1 MLFSIGNV
9 RALIV
14 PVLAVIASVGAFLTL
29 DLTGAQGPAPADPAY
44 ELSAQVLS
52 RIDDRGRIELCLRTD
67 DGQVVCPQARF
78 LHPDAV
84 TTDRWIASGEIAWNA
99 PIDLDRILYQVT
111 DSAVP
116 GDETG
121 CQPSV
126 ERMLSASWKVETSG
140 TFGTAFHIGN
150 GRFITAHHVVDG
162 RPPFVS
168 LIHGDRTIGAAVL
181 GVDPEFDLALLEV
194 ETPELVSD
202 VPSLQLRAPTQED
215 VGQPVMVVG
224 YPGGEA
230 LTVSGGG
237 VVIQVW
243 DNNIQTSSA
252 IRGGNSGGPM
262 FDACGYVIGVLWA
275 GGSSWAYT
283 HSGRAVQTSLRRI
296 NERWP
301 SWPREPETVP
311 ATLRAAGRLIWH
323 YGPEPPQ
330 GVDCSE
336 LDGDWWLG
344 VSAVADEAEVRSD
357 LERTGW
363 RQAGVCGADGP
374 DDFENGRTYIAA
386 LERIGTRPLIDCSEA
401 ELAFVE
407 TELYQG
413 RQAFGDLR
421 LTRHGLG
428 PYCPDLLRYR
438 LLVALDDPVGSA
450 AGLGATLV
458 GSDGSL
464 HVGGWARRSFRTL
477 GDAPDGLITTLWQE
491 WTLPSDI
498 EPEAVRIAVGEGRW
512 LLPIA
517 SEAPE
522 RSAATGLTA
531 TGLTV
536 EQVVRIVVR
545 VDEESGTV
553 QACLRSADG
562 VECGADGGILAYPSA
577 PGRWRASAPIRW
589 TSALP
594 VEATPLL
601 EHVARPALTCAHRDP
616 DELYAWQFN
625 SLAGSGTAVHVGERQ
640 FLVNGR
646 QAPETAPWGVVSRGN
661 VSLPVIR
668 VAFDERNDLALV
680 ELFDRED
687 AADLGAA
694 ARFGSTGDGLIG
706 GHAHLLSYPSGIA
719 ERHLLTLLDVAEV
732 TQRVIRVEPTGIRRH
747 GAPLI
752 DLCSGELLG
761 MSIGG
766 DDLLRAETVRAALD
780 DMRSRAERPVY
791 SQDGPPAHGS
801 AAIHARP
808 LYAGPIQ
815 PEFSG
820 RICDVHPSERFDTHY
835 AVYEASVDNPDVWQV
850 YEKDGARPDTC
861 DFGDK
866 IFIVEYR
873 ADEEPEAV
881 CIEPRRPLTAVSD
894 VQWELEAPDGIEL
907 LLATSFPR
915 DDCPGLSTL
924 EQTRWFS
931 THYFKLRN
939 TSRHDF
945 DQLTVRVYNEADKR
959 YIPRRDVYTYADSDV
974 WGWRVN
980 VKEGEPVRVVVTVR

>member
-1 MLFSIGNV
+1 MSFSIRNY
-9 RALIV
+9 RALV
-14 PVLAVIASVGAFLTL
+14 ALALVVIASALTFLSV
-29 DLTGAQGPAPADPAY
+29 DLTGAQGPARADPAY

-52 RIDDRGRIELCLRTD
+52 RVDDRGRIELCLRTD
-67 DGQVVCPQARF
+67 DGQVICPRARF
-78 LHPDAV
+78 LHPELV
-84 TTDRWIASGEIAWNA
+84 STDRWIASGEIAWEA
-99 PIDLDRILYQVT
+99 PIDLDRILYQGAE
-111 DSAVP
+111 SAV
-116 GDETG
+116 GGNESG

-126 ERMLSASWKVETSG
+126 ARMLAASWKVETSG
-140 TFGTAFHIGN
+140 TLGTAFHIGN
-150 GRFITAHHVVDG
+150 GRFITAHHVVEG

-181 GVDPEFDLALLEV
+181 GVDPEFDLALLAV
-194 ETPELVSD
+194 ETPGLLSD
-202 VPSLQLRAPTQED
+202 VPALTLRAPTQRD

-252 IRGGNSGGPM
+252 IRSGNSGGPVV
-262 FDACGYVIGVLWA
+262 DACGNVIGVLWA

-283 HSGRAVQTSLRRI
+283 YSGHAVQTSLRRI
-296 NERWP
+296 NESWP
-301 SWPREPETVP
+301 RWPREPESVP

-323 YGPEPPQ
+323 YSPQPPR

-357 LERTGW
+357 LGRSGW
-363 RQAGVCGADGP
+363 RQVGVCGADGP
-374 DDFENGRTYIAA
+374 DDLDNGRTYVAA
-386 LERIGTRPLIDCSEA
+386 LERIGPPPLIDCSED

-407 TELYQG
+407 TEIYQG
-413 RQAFGDLR
+413 RQVFGDLR
-421 LTRHGLG
+421 LTKHGLG
-428 PYCPDLLRYR
+428 PFCPDLIRYR
-438 LLVALDDPVGSA
+438 LLLALDDPVAGS

-458 GSDGSL
+458 GADGSL
-464 HVGGWARRSFRTL
+464 HVGGWAGRSFRTL
-477 GDAPDGLITTLWQE
+477 GNAADGLVTTLWQE
-491 WTLPSDI
+491 WTAPPNVDPVAL
-498 EPEAVRIAVGEGRW
+498 RIALGEGRW

-517 SEAPE
+517 PEAPDRPAE
-522 RSAATGLTA
+522 TGLS
-531 TGLTV
+531 V

-545 VDEESGTV
+545 VDAESGAV
-553 QACLRSADG
+553 RACLRSADG
-562 VECGADGGILAYPSA
+562 VECGADGGMLAYPSA
-577 PGRWRASAPIRW
+577 IGRWRASAPVRW
-589 TSALP
+589 TATLP
-594 VEATPLL
+594 VATTPLL
-601 EHVARPALTCAHRDP
+601 EHVAASRPTCAYRDP
-616 DELYAWQFN
+616 DALYGWQFN

-646 QAPETAPWGVVSRGN
+646 QAPETAPWGVVSRGDI
-661 VSLPVIR
+661 SLPVIR

-680 ELFDRED
+680 ELFDPED
-687 AADLGAA
+687 DIDLGAT
-694 ARFGSTGDGLIG
+694 ARFGSTGAGLIG

-752 DLCSGELLG
+752 DLCSGELVG

-766 DDLLRAETVRAALD
+766 DDLLRAETVQAALD
-780 DMRSRAERPVY
+780 EMRGRAERPVY
-791 SQDGPPAHGS
+791 PQAGPPAYGS

-815 PEFSG
+815 PAFSG

-835 AVYEASVDNPDVWQV
+835 AVYAASVDNPDVWRV
-850 YEKDGARPDTC
+850 YEQDGARPDTC

-881 CIEPRRPLTAVSD
+881 CIEPRRPLSPVSD
-894 VQWELEAPDGIEL
+894 VEWELEAPDGIEL

-915 DDCPGLSTL
+915 ADCPGLSAL

-945 DQLTVRVYNEADKR
+945 DRLTVRVYNEADKR
-959 YIPRRDVYTYADSDV
+959 YIPRRDVYTFADSDV

-980 VKEGEPVRVVVTVR
+980 VTEGVPIKVVVTVR

>member
-1 MLFSIGNV
+1 MLFSIRNKPGLI
-9 RALIV
+9 ALL
-14 PVLAVIASVGAFLTL
+14 LAVIATASALLVIGVTA
-29 DLTGAQGPAPADPAY
+29 AQGPAPADPTY

-52 RIDDRGRIELCLRTD
+52 RVDERGRIELCLRTD
-67 DGQVVCPQARF
+67 DGRVLCPRARF
-78 LHPDAV
+78 LHPDLAS
-84 TTDRWIASGEIAWNA
+84 TDRWIASGEIAWNA
-99 PIDLDRILYQVT
+99 PIDLDHVRYQLAEP
-111 DSAVP
+111 AVR
-116 GDETG
+116 GNESG

-126 ERMLSASWKVETSG
+126 ERMLSATWKVETSG

-194 ETPELVSD
+194 VTPELVYD
-202 VPSLQLRAPTQED
+202 VPSVALRAPTQDD
-215 VGQPVMVVG
+215 VGQPVLMVG

-252 IRGGNSGGPM
+252 IRSGNSGGPV
-262 FDACGYVIGVLWA
+262 FDACGEVIGVVWA
-275 GGSSWAYT
+275 GGSSWSYT
-283 HSGRAVQTSLRRI
+283 YSGRALQTSLRRI
-296 NERWP
+296 NESWP
-301 SWPREPETVP
+301 RWPREPESVP
-311 ATLRAAGRLIWH
+311 ATLRAAGRMVWH

-357 LERTGW
+357 LERSGW
-363 RQAGVCGADGP
+363 RQVGVCGADGP
-374 DDFENGRTYIAA
+374 DDFDNGRTYIAA
-386 LERIGTRPLIDCSEA
+386 LERIGPPPLIDCSEH

-413 RQAFGDLR
+413 RQAFGDVR
-421 LTRHGLG
+421 LTSHGLG
-428 PYCPDLLRYR
+428 PNCPGVLRYR
-438 LLVALDDPVGSA
+438 LLVAFADPIGSGA
-450 AGLGATLV
+450 ELGATLV

-464 HVGGWARRSFRTL
+464 QVGGWSARSFRTL
-477 GDAPDGLITTLWQE
+477 GNAPDGLITSLWQE
-491 WTLPSDI
+491 WTSVSEFDPVAIRL
-498 EPEAVRIAVGEGRW
+498 AAGEQRW
-512 LLPIA
+512 LVQI
-517 SEAPE
+517 APE
-522 RSAATGLTA
+522 RSDSSAATAGLA
-531 TGLTV
+531 V
-536 EQVVRIVVR
+536 EQTVRIVVR
-545 VDEESGTV
+545 VDAESGTV
-553 QACLRSADG
+553 RACLRSADG

-577 PGRWRASAPIRW
+577 SGRWRASAPVRW
-589 TSALP
+589 TAAVPIEL
-594 VEATPLL
+594 TPLL
-601 EHVARPALTCAHRDP
+601 GHVAQPVLTCAYRDP

-625 SLAGSGTAVHVGERQ
+625 SLAGSGTAVHVGEGQ

-646 QAPETAPWGVVSRGN
+646 QAPETAPWGVVSRGEL
-661 VSLPVIR
+661 SLPVIR

-680 ELFDRED
+680 ELFDPGDE
-687 AADLGAA
+687 ADLGAP
-694 ARFGSTGDGLIG
+694 ARFGSSGYGRVG
-706 GHAHLLSYPSGIA
+706 GHAHLLSYPSGLA
-719 ERHLLTLLDVAEV
+719 ERHLLTVLDVAEV

-752 DLCSGELLG
+752 DLCSGDLLG

-791 SQDGPPAHGS
+791 SQAGPPAYGS

-808 LYAGPIQ
+808 LYAGPMQ

-820 RICDVHPSERFDTHY
+820 KICAVHPSERFDTHY
-835 AVYEASVDNPDVWQV
+835 AVYAASVDNPDVWRV

-881 CIEPRRPLTAVSD
+881 CIEPRRPSSPVSD
-894 VQWELEAPDGIEL
+894 VEWELEAPAGIEL

-915 DDCPGLSTL
+915 NDCPGLSTL

-945 DQLTVRVYNEADKR
+945 DRLTVRVYNDADKR
-959 YIPRRDVYTYADSDV
+959 HIPRRDVYSFADSDV

-980 VKEGEPVRVVVTVR
+980 VKEGEPVKVVVTVR